1 MNRSGSSTDST
12 ALLTTT
18 HIMTTIAT
26 ITTTTR
32 KKTPVQWSTTADPIP
47 SFINHLQ
54 STKILD
60 TTTSLSVTDSQ
71 HKNFSPTTISD
82 IRWRTKCVET
92 KTRPGGQRCV
102 LKPLF
107 HFSFFLQLFHFF
119 ALIVALLSSSL
130 LPAHSSCPSFLL
142 VPPPSSSLFLTRPA
156 PSESFRI
163 RKRPFF
169 IDFDES
175 VTDQPTNGRTNQR
188 TDGRTRPLI
197 EMRGRI

>member
-1 MNRSGSSTDST
+1 MGSNSFGVHKLSMISIISISMIV
-12 ALLTTT
+12 TTT
-18 HIMTTIAT
+18 VETMTIQKST
-26 ITTTTR
+26 IT
-32 KKTPVQWSTTADPIP
+32 
-47 SFINHLQ
+47 
-54 STKILD
+54 
-60 TTTSLSVTDSQ
+60 
-71 HKNFSPTTISD
+71 
-82 IRWRTKCVET
+82 
-92 KTRPGGQRCV
+92 RPRGQRCV

-169 IDFDES
+169 IDFDKS
-175 VTDQPTNGRTNQR
+175 VTSRRTNRKTDQPTGGQSLLKRCE
-188 TDGRTRPLI
+188 DASKII
-197 EMRGRI
+197 EIIEFTKRIKG